1 MQGVLRP
8 VTALLLAT
16 AIAMAGHGILV
27 MLLPLKAS
35 AANFSS
41 FEIGVMGS
49 GYFAGLVAGCLLAPS
64 IIGRVGHIRAFSA
77 FTASATAVPLLHAI
91 AIDPV
96 AWMLL
101 RILQGL
107 CLAGLWLV
115 IESWLSASADT
126 FTRGRVLG
134 AYTLVQLVMQTAGMQ
149 LAGTVQ
155 LDGQQLFSITAILLS
170 LSTLP
175 IALTGAIAPMPP
187 KRNKLRLAWLF
198 KVSPAATLASVLVG
212 FAIGSFWILAPLFAQ
227 NAGLSSAGSA
237 TFVAA
242 ALLAGALTQWPLGS
256 LSDMF
261 GRRVIIT
268 SAAAVAMGSSLTLGL
283 SGTANMWLI
292 FACSII
298 FGAASLPIYPIALAH
313 ANDLVPS
320 KRAIM
325 VSSGMLFMFS
335 IGAAVGPLVAS
346 VIVESAGFHA
356 LFTTISIACGL
367 IVLVTMVRSQIDHAS
382 HPRHRED
389 FVVVPRT
396 TPEIFNLDPRTDD
409 PIATPMPPQS
419 FTEPYQPAVPDVIA
433 PDGVLPAT
441 SADDAEAEGARI
453 SHTGA
458 VVTEANLMTGQEKHA
473 MRYGSSDKWFDAV
486 CHQICPARRVAFA
499 RPSAASG
506 ASTVC
511 VSYAFRRPP
520 GGQIHAKVAR
530 ANAMTFHTEERGEG
544 IQRFYFERGTVP
556 QVAAETPSPRSCSL
570 HERGEGWGE
579 GQTNGTNRGRF

>member
-41 FEIGVMGS
+41 FEIGLMGS
-49 GYFAGLVAGCLLAPS
+49 GYFAGLVAGCLIAPA

-77 FTASATAVPLLHAI
+77 FTACATAVPLLHAL
-91 AIDPV
+91 AIDPI

-115 IESWLSASADT
+115 IESWLSASADAS
-126 FTRGRVLG
+126 TRGRVLG
-134 AYTLVQLVMQTAGMQ
+134 AYTLVQLAMQTAGMQ

-155 LDGQQLFSITAILLS
+155 LDGQQLFSIAAILLS

-187 KRNKLRLAWLF
+187 KRNKLRLAWLL
-198 KVSPAATLASVLVG
+198 KISPVATLASLLVG

-227 NAGLSSAGSA
+227 NAGLSSAASA
-237 TFVAA
+237 TFVSS
-242 ALLAGALTQWPLGS
+242 ALLAGAVAQWPLGS
-256 LSDMF
+256 LSDVF
-261 GRRVIIT
+261 GRRIIIT
-268 SAAAVAMGSSLTLGL
+268 GASAVAMISSLILGL
-283 SGTANMWLI
+283 GGTANLWLL

-298 FGAASLPIYPIALAH
+298 FGAASLPIYTIALAH

-320 KRAIM
+320 KRAIT

-346 VIVESAGFHA
+346 VIVERAGFNA
-356 LFTTISIACGL
+356 LFLTIAIACGL
-367 IVLVTMVRSQIDHAS
+367 IVLVTMVRIQIR
-382 HPRHRED
+382 PRIPTRHRED
-389 FVVVPRT
+389 FVMVPRT

-409 PIATPMPPQS
+409 PIATSMPLQS

-433 PDGVLPAT
+433 PDGILPETARYDTEAERDEGRERLPA
-441 SADDAEAEGARI
+441 
-453 SHTGA
+453 A
-458 VVTEANLMTGQEKHA
+458 V
-473 MRYGSSDKWFDAV
+473 S
-486 CHQICPARRVAFA
+486 
-499 RPSAASG
+499 
-506 ASTVC
+506 
-511 VSYAFRRPP
+511 
-520 GGQIHAKVAR
+520 
-530 ANAMTFHTEERGEG
+530 
-544 IQRFYFERGTVP
+544 
-556 QVAAETPSPRSCSL
+556 
-570 HERGEGWGE
+570 
-579 GQTNGTNRGRF
+579 